1 MRPASTPVGA
11 SATAPAVARPV
22 TASAVDYSSELPLL
36 TASEERFD
44 AGGPTSASLVD
55 LDGGW
60 TPVSRRTS
68 RTHRERHISSNRND
82 STDGSASESNS
93 SDYETEST
101 IARATN
107 DMSSEHLDA
116 LVRRHEAI
124 STQYRAALLARTPV
138 SNATHQSKVTQNE
151 GNLPSVDKARRAFN
165 PVRESTAYH
174 PVTMEEVEDEDDY
187 PYLNQ
192 APLSHAI
199 LEDAEDLIDLDSRVS
214 KAGARKRSK
223 SPKSKKIRT
232 REEAPQHA
240 LKVDEPPIVAAPVK
254 PAAKVE
260 FTNLGLQKPEGSLPA
275 LGRDVEHEREPKPS
289 LSIDEIVALV
299 TDKVIE
305 LQVRQAQH
313 RDLHANGAR
322 DSTTAGYD
330 PGRMAALNFFEK
342 ALQGASSSSPDD
354 PSDDSSSESDV
365 SSHHSGHGD
374 HGSSR
379 RGASSPRLSSK
390 RKRGHERKK
399 RMILKPIPPTRYNGE
414 PDANAIQR
422 FARESTTY
430 VKMGRVPH
438 DQQAFALRMDL
449 NEDVEGEVP
458 LETLDASSE
467 ESFDLI
473 SELNSLHAESD
484 DSWDAETIGIT
495 HTDHCK
501 CIYLPRRFLRDPAFD
516 LEHWFDNATAHQW
529 TEGEMEL
536 GESASRDGWS
546 SVLSSLTSSSE
557 STDPPSLQAVS
568 ESASEAS
575 MASTAPPSLQSVSDS
590 SESDSGDLVMPG
602 DDGETYE
609 DRMKLWANIL
619 DECCNE
625 HNYRE
630 VPPRAR
636 RLGDV
641 LGNMQYF
648 MDVGLWMPMF
658 NGVGIGKIP
667 REPDDLEGPDEYLIS
682 IPLGGRDLHEQISEE
697 TLLNP
702 SLDLVGWLGELS
714 PARPLRKYVQAPAFL
729 W

>member
-93 SDYETEST
+93 SEYETEST

-124 STQYRAALLARTPV
+124 SAQYRAALLARTPV
-138 SNATHQSKVTQNE
+138 SNATLQSKVTQNE

-232 REEAPQHA
+232 REEAPQRA

-275 LGRDVEHEREPKPS
+275 LGRDAEHEREPKPS
-289 LSIDEIVALV
+289 LSIEEIVALV

-305 LQVRQAQH
+305 LQVRQGVERKLSKANDNSQH
-313 RDLHANGAR
+313 NTETSTPTAR
-322 DSTTAGYD
+322 ETLLPRGTT

-354 PSDDSSSESDV
+354 PSDDSSSESDA

-390 RKRGHERKK
+390 RTSKRGAT
-399 RMILKPIPPTRYNGE
+399 PPQKSEKT
-414 PDANAIQR
+414 
-422 FARESTTY
+422 
-430 VKMGRVPH
+430 
-438 DQQAFALRMDL
+438 
-449 NEDVEGEVP
+449 NE
-458 LETLDASSE
+458 ASSQNSRHSRGGFRGRGRGRGGRTHFSRPRE
-467 ESFDLI
+467 EVWRTSAVGIPEKNGKSDKSAFGGDDDTDP
-473 SELNSLHAESD
+473 SLHDVYEVWSK
-484 DSWDAETIGIT
+484 DAETIGIT

-501 CIYLPRRFLRDPAFD
+501 CIYLSRRFLRDPAFD
-516 LEHWFDNATAHQW
+516 LERWFDNATAHHW

-536 GESASRDGWS
+536 GESTSRDGWS
-546 SVLSSLTSSSE
+546 SVLSSLTSS
-557 STDPPSLQAVS
+557 TGPPSLQAVS
-568 ESASEAS
+568 ETASEAS

-619 DECCNE
+619 DECCNA

-641 LGNMQYF
+641 LGNTEALADAVQQYF

-658 NGVGIGKIP
+658 KGVGIGKIP
-667 REPDDLEGPDEYLIS
+667 REPDDLEGPDE
-682 IPLGGRDLHEQISEE
+682 
-697 TLLNP
+697 
-702 SLDLVGWLGELS
+702 VGTE
-714 PARPLRKYVQAPAFL
+714 APAEVCAS
-729 W
+729 